1 MADINRDFIKPYFII
16 KEMPYNL
23 QNVCALPSANFRYYG
38 INSALF
44 TACLLWNLLPLLVK
58 QSQSLVKSKSKMKTI
73 KTLSV
78 LAQYAGH
85 GFVVM

>member
-1 MADINRDFIKPYFII
+1 ML
-16 KEMPYNL
+16 YNL
-23 QNVCALPSANFRYYG
+23 QNVCALPSANSRYYG